1 MVGGMFG
8 HNELYQML
16 LAVVPGL
23 VSVVDR
29 QAVLKQRRAENLA
42 RIEALSRKVSVIES
56 ENARIEDELG
66 DIESSIVQ
74 VQRKLSGKKRCR

>member
-1 MVGGMFG
+1 
-8 HNELYQML
+8 ML